1 MGGCIDIDI
10 ITYECMWY
18 VCGMMPMGIIRGK
31 VQGITMTWS
40 VSATLTGNTSSGE
53 LALDFFE
60 NYLGNITGWE
70 TTAVFDVSGSNAKCN
85 ARFDLTGRNDG
96 TADYSYLHLGKSSS
110 TGSIL
115 ALSNSNGAADWTTA
129 ISVSTSSSYAGGFSG
144 YTGGDVKLWIS
155 DQDTSSFMLTH
166 STMKI
171 LWLFLAPTLLDV
183 PAVPFPANTVDTT
196 SFAPAICGF
205 TRDREEYPFL
215 YGPPGNK
222 LGTTA
227 NSSPRDVFSQFNY
240 VGSNISYPSDSE
252 TLYQGFWLYMQ
263 DGSAGVGPVC
273 YIDQNDVLANK
284 ETVSG
289 AFNSLNSGI
298 TVTDGTNW
306 WIRSTAD
313 LTAAAYWMSTGTVEP
328 TL

>member
-1 MGGCIDIDI
+1 MGHGADGYNMKDLG
-10 ITYECMWY
+10 
-18 VCGMMPMGIIRGK
+18 VP
-31 VQGITMTWS
+31 MTWS
-40 VSATLTGNTSSGE
+40 VSATLTGNTTSAG

-70 TTAVFDVSGSNAKCN
+70 TTAVFDNGTRCN

-96 TADYSYLHLGKSSS
+96 TADYSYLHLDTSGVV
-110 TGSIL
+110 GNIFPL
-115 ALSNSNGAADWTTA
+115 INSDGVEDWTTA
-129 ISVSTSSSYAGGFSG
+129 RNIHTSPSYSGEFSG
-144 YTGGDVKLWIS
+144 YTGGDVKLWVS
-155 DQDTSSFMLTH
+155 DQDASSFMLTH

-183 PAVPFPANTVDTT
+183 SANPFPANTASTAF
-196 SFAPAICGF
+196 FAPAICGF
-205 TRDREEYPFL
+205 TRDRAEFPFL
-215 YGPPGNK
+215 GGPPGNQ
-222 LGTTA
+222 LGVSATT
-227 NSSPRDVFSQFNY
+227 SPRDIFSQFEY
-240 VGSNISYPSDSE
+240 QGASVAYPLDNE

-263 DGSAGVGPVC
+263 EGNTSTGSVC

-284 ETVSG
+284 QSVY
-289 AFNSLNSGI
+289 NSSMELDSGI

-306 WIRSTAD
+306 WIRSTGD